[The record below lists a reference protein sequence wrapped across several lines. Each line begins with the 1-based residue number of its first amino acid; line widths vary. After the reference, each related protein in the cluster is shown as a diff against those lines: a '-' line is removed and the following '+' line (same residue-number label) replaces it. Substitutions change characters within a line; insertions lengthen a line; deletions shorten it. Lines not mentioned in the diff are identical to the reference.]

1 MGSKKRR
8 SFTNKYGDPSL
19 TGGEESPARP
29 SAGGRRSED
38 YIPDENDWVSRAY
51 VPPSND
57 DGCCCINPF
66 CCLTN
71 SSGMDEEEGNNKS
84 SSKCNGCGP
93 CTSYTSKSVAAVMM
107 IGLIVL
113 AALGIGLMV
122 FGAMEQVKPVVKL
135 CATCNGITVASLVAG
150 GIAILLLFIGVIALY
165 RMNRI
170 LSVIFSVLMLL
181 ICAMFLAVFIAVL
194 VFRYD
199 RDASVM
205 SGFEDMWTDAVR
217 HDPSLA
223 CTVQSDLSC
232 SGFRSGCCYTNHTA
246 LNSSSEMAQYCF
258 VTLVN
263 GTTVS
268 ADGDVLTWP
277 QNECPRDCVV
287 HSTQTLTCGASLRD
301 HVQTYLVPVTV
312 VLGILSL
319 LVAVLSYIVPR
330 IVFSKPA
337 EVKKVRV
344 MEDEIV
350 IGGDEGTISSHS
362 LQRTNR
368 RRARSPNGEERSG
381 LLVLTDN

>member
-57 DGCCCINPF
+57 NGCCCTNLF

-71 SSGMDEEEGNNKS
+71 SSGVDEEEGNHNKS

-199 RDASVM
+199 PPKLCGALDSNLNLRCIAPRSCANLPGPCH
-205 SGFEDMWTDAVR
+205 SGAWDSEPFSRGVIV
-217 HDPSLA
+217 H
-223 CTVQSDLSC
+223 C
-232 SGFRSGCCYTNHTA
+232 SPH
-246 LNSSSEMAQYCF
+246 
-258 VTLVN
+258 
-263 GTTVS
+263 
-268 ADGDVLTWP
+268 
-277 QNECPRDCVV
+277 CVFK
-287 HSTQTLTCGASLRD
+287 TCGGQKGSCDGRRD
-301 HVQTYLVPVTV
+301 RH
-312 VLGILSL
+312 
-319 LVAVLSYIVPR
+319 
-330 IVFSKPA
+330 
-337 EVKKVRV
+337 
-344 MEDEIV
+344 
-350 IGGDEGTISSHS
+350 
-362 LQRTNR
+362 
-368 RRARSPNGEERSG
+368 
-381 LLVLTDN
+381 